1 MVNFF
6 DERFIVIQD
15 DSRLHRTEL
24 NLRQHDRTILISII
38 AHVFILSSQGP
49 IFGKMHHI
57 DQRLVGRVIENIRI
71 VPRKADVFGSIPL
84 RKGLPPL
91 DGLLGVPPIIRQLI
105 LNDENLEIR
114 IARRP
119 DIRGFAEHVLEIV
132 VRVLRIVLHDE
143 LDGDARGDLI
153 LFENRYIHSF
163 RDISSPNG
171 ELFSEAESLRTDM
184 IAFAQPPGQI
194 AP

>member
-71 VPRKADVFGSIPL
+71 VL
-84 RKGLPPL
+84 E
-91 DGLLGVPPIIRQLI
+91 RQMY
-105 LNDENLEIR
+105 LEAFR
-114 IARRP
+114 FVKVSHRWM
-119 DIRGFAEHVLEIV
+119 VLWV
-132 VRVLRIVLHDE
+132 
-143 LDGDARGDLI
+143 
-153 LFENRYIHSF
+153 
-163 RDISSPNG
+163 
-171 ELFSEAESLRTDM
+171 SLR
-184 IAFAQPPGQI
+184 
-194 AP
+194 